1 MERISRSGAGQGDP
15 YRTGISI
22 ALPIQS
28 VDLFARLIPAYRG
41 SIDMAL
47 RCSAKA
53 DLRVAGGK
61 EEWLSMNLKGS
72 SIKGEWARK
81 PRPYAMVAIRR
92 KFLSSSLFTRLI
104 SYRSV
109 V

>member
-47 RCSAKA
+47 RCKGGRAGCRA
-53 DLRVAGGK
+53 VVGGK
-61 EEWLSMNLKGS
+61 EEW
-72 SIKGEWARK
+72 
-81 PRPYAMVAIRR
+81 
-92 KFLSSSLFTRLI
+92 
-104 SYRSV
+104 
-109 V
+109 